1 MSTVLKVND
10 VTMQFGGVVAVN
22 NLSMHVD
29 EGEIVALIGPNGAGK
44 TTAFNCITGVYE
56 PTNGEVWF
64 RERLIASNHPTGKM
78 KKLYAGENRGKY
90 ARVVVNTPDKI
101 TKMGIARTF
110 QNIRLFKTQTV
121 FENVLIA
128 THLRK
133 KSNLFTATFHL
144 NGREERAMR
153 EESME
158 LLKIVGL
165 ADVAGSLPQ
174 ALAANGDRVSVIL
187 PLYERVKDKWGE
199 QLHFE
204 KWTFVRLAWRS
215 VYCGLFSL
223 ERDGVTWYFVDNE
236 TYFRRS
242 ELYGYYDDGERFG
255 FFSRAVTELLK
266 SLPQKPDVVHC
277 NDWQSA
283 LVPIYIRDEAVR
295 DDFYKGIRTV
305 ITVHNIEYQGRYG
318 SRTVEDLFG
327 LDHGWF
333 DGGTIEFGG
342 DVNLLKGAIV
352 TADAV
357 TAVSPTY
364 AQELKYAYF
373 AHGLE
378 NVMSMNARK
387 LHGVLNGIDMQRY
400 DPSRDK
406 SLAAAYS
413 PDDLAGKKTDKAALQ
428 RVLGLQERPDTPIL
442 AMVTRLVS
450 HKGLDLVCET
460 LDAFMGKDV
469 QFVVLGKGDAKYET
483 FFEYAK
489 QRYGGRMAVYLG
501 YSEQLAMQIY
511 AGADLFLMP
520 SKSEPCGLS
529 QMIAMRYGAVPIV
542 RETGGLKDTVH
553 AYEAW
558 NGQGNGFT
566 FANYNAGDMCHV
578 ICEAIDLYHDNKG
591 AYAMLQ
597 QRGMTADFSWTR
609 SAQEYRNIYKS
620 ICR

>member
-1 MSTVLKVND
+1 MNILY
-10 VTMQFGGVVAVN
+10 VTSEAV
-22 NLSMHVD
+22 
-29 EGEIVALIGPNGAGK
+29 PFCK
-44 TTAFNCITGVYE
+44 TG
-56 PTNGEVWF
+56 
-64 RERLIASNHPTGKM
+64 
-78 KKLYAGENRGKY
+78 
-90 ARVVVNTPDKI
+90 
-101 TKMGIARTF
+101 
-110 QNIRLFKTQTV
+110 
-121 FENVLIA
+121 
-128 THLRK
+128 
-133 KSNLFTATFHL
+133 
-144 NGREERAMR
+144 
-153 EESME
+153 
-158 LLKIVGL
+158 GL

-378 NVMSMNARK
+378 SVMQMVEGK
-387 LHGVLNGIDMQRY
+387 LHGVLNGIDMERY
-400 DPSRDK
+400 DPASDPHLTANY
-406 SLAAAYS
+406 SLRRM
-413 PDDLAGKKTDKAALQ
+413 AGKAKDKAALQ
-428 RVLGLQERPDTPIL
+428 RMMGLAERKDTSVV
-442 AMVTRLVS
+442 AMVSRLVS

-460 LDAFMGKDV
+460 LDYFMEKDM
-469 QFVVLGKGDAKYET
+469 QLVVLGKGDGKYESFFSWAQAKYP
-483 FFEYAK
+483 
-489 QRYGGRMAVYLG
+489 GRVAVHLG
-501 YSEQLAMQIY
+501 YSESLAMQIY

-558 NGQGNGFT
+558 NGAGNGFSFT
-566 FANYNAGDMCHV
+566 NYNAGDMCYV
-578 ICEAIDLYHDNKG
+578 IGEAVDLYHQKPE
-591 AYAMLQ
+591 AYKALRK
-597 QRGMTADFSWTR
+597 RGMAEDFSWAR
-609 SAQEYRNIYKS
+609 SAKKYREIYDS
-620 ICR
+620 ICK

>member
-1 MSTVLKVND
+1 MNILY
-10 VTMQFGGVVAVN
+10 VTSEAV
-22 NLSMHVD
+22 
-29 EGEIVALIGPNGAGK
+29 PFCK
-44 TTAFNCITGVYE
+44 TG
-56 PTNGEVWF
+56 
-64 RERLIASNHPTGKM
+64 
-78 KKLYAGENRGKY
+78 
-90 ARVVVNTPDKI
+90 
-101 TKMGIARTF
+101 
-110 QNIRLFKTQTV
+110 
-121 FENVLIA
+121 
-128 THLRK
+128 
-133 KSNLFTATFHL
+133 
-144 NGREERAMR
+144 
-153 EESME
+153 
-158 LLKIVGL
+158 GL

-215 VYCGLFSL
+215 IYCGLFSL

-318 SRTVEDLFG
+318 RETLEDLFG
-327 LDHGWF
+327 LDRGWF
-333 DGGTIEFGG
+333 DGGTIEFSG

-387 LHGVLNGIDMQRY
+387 LHGVLNGIDMERY
-400 DPSRDK
+400 DPASDPNLTANY
-406 SLAAAYS
+406 SLRHM
-413 PDDLAGKKTDKAALQ
+413 AGKAKDKAALQ
-428 RVLGLQERPDTPIL
+428 RMMGLAERKDTPVV
-442 AMVTRLVS
+442 AMVSRLVS

-460 LDAFMGKDV
+460 LDYFIEKDM
-469 QFVVLGKGDAKYET
+469 QLVVLGKGDGKYESFFSWAQAKYP
-483 FFEYAK
+483 
-489 QRYGGRMAVYLG
+489 GRVAVHLG
-501 YSEQLAMQIY
+501 YSESLAMQIY

-558 NGQGNGFT
+558 NGAGNGFSFT
-566 FANYNAGDMCHV
+566 NYNAGDMCYV
-578 ICEAIDLYHDNKG
+578 IGEAVDLYHQKPE
-591 AYAMLQ
+591 AYKALRK
-597 QRGMTADFSWTR
+597 RGMAEDFSWAR
-609 SAQEYRNIYKS
+609 SAKKYREIYDS
-620 ICR
+620 ICK

>member
-1 MSTVLKVND
+1 MNILY
-10 VTMQFGGVVAVN
+10 VTSEAV
-22 NLSMHVD
+22 
-29 EGEIVALIGPNGAGK
+29 PFCK
-44 TTAFNCITGVYE
+44 TG
-56 PTNGEVWF
+56 
-64 RERLIASNHPTGKM
+64 
-78 KKLYAGENRGKY
+78 
-90 ARVVVNTPDKI
+90 
-101 TKMGIARTF
+101 
-110 QNIRLFKTQTV
+110 
-121 FENVLIA
+121 
-128 THLRK
+128 
-133 KSNLFTATFHL
+133 
-144 NGREERAMR
+144 
-153 EESME
+153 
-158 LLKIVGL
+158 GL

-378 NVMSMNARK
+378 SVMQMVEGK
-387 LHGVLNGIDMQRY
+387 LHGVLNGIDMERY
-400 DPSRDK
+400 DPASDPNLTANY
-406 SLAAAYS
+406 SLRRM
-413 PDDLAGKKTDKAALQ
+413 AGKAKDKAALQ
-428 RVLGLQERPDTPIL
+428 RMMGLAERKDTPVV
-442 AMVTRLVS
+442 AMVSRLVS

-460 LDAFMGKDV
+460 LDYFMEKDMQLV
-469 QFVVLGKGDAKYET
+469 MLGKGDGKYESFFSWAQAKYP
-483 FFEYAK
+483 
-489 QRYGGRMAVYLG
+489 GRVAVHLG
-501 YSEQLAMQIY
+501 YSESLAMQIY

-558 NGQGNGFT
+558 NGAGNGFSFT
-566 FANYNAGDMCHV
+566 NYNAGDMCYV
-578 ICEAIDLYHDNKG
+578 IGEAVDLYHQKPE
-591 AYAMLQ
+591 AYKALRK
-597 QRGMTADFSWTR
+597 RGMAEDFSWAR
-609 SAQEYRNIYKS
+609 SAKKYREIYDS
-620 ICR
+620 ICK

>member
-1 MSTVLKVND
+1 MNILY
-10 VTMQFGGVVAVN
+10 VTSEAV
-22 NLSMHVD
+22 
-29 EGEIVALIGPNGAGK
+29 PFCK
-44 TTAFNCITGVYE
+44 TG
-56 PTNGEVWF
+56 
-64 RERLIASNHPTGKM
+64 
-78 KKLYAGENRGKY
+78 
-90 ARVVVNTPDKI
+90 
-101 TKMGIARTF
+101 
-110 QNIRLFKTQTV
+110 
-121 FENVLIA
+121 
-128 THLRK
+128 
-133 KSNLFTATFHL
+133 
-144 NGREERAMR
+144 
-153 EESME
+153 
-158 LLKIVGL
+158 GL

-215 VYCGLFSL
+215 IYCGLFSL

-378 NVMSMNARK
+378 SVMQMVEGK
-387 LHGVLNGIDMQRY
+387 LHGVLNGIDMERY
-400 DPSRDK
+400 DPASDTNLTANY
-406 SLAAAYS
+406 SLRRM
-413 PDDLAGKKTDKAALQ
+413 AGKVKDKAALQ
-428 RVLGLQERPDTPIL
+428 RMMGLAERKDTPVV
-442 AMVTRLVS
+442 AMVSRLVS

-460 LDAFMGKDV
+460 LDYFMEKDM
-469 QFVVLGKGDAKYET
+469 QLVVLGKGDGKYESFFSWAQAKYP
-483 FFEYAK
+483 
-489 QRYGGRMAVYLG
+489 GRVAVHLG
-501 YSEQLAMQIY
+501 YSESLAMQIY

-558 NGQGNGFT
+558 NGAGNGFSFT
-566 FANYNAGDMCHV
+566 NYNAGDMCYV
-578 ICEAIDLYHDNKG
+578 IGEAVDLYHQKPE
-591 AYAMLQ
+591 AYKALRK
-597 QRGMTADFSWTR
+597 RGMAEDFSWAR
-609 SAQEYRNIYKS
+609 SAKKYREIYDS
-620 ICR
+620 ICK

>member
-1 MSTVLKVND
+1 M
-10 VTMQFGGVVAVN
+10 
-22 NLSMHVD
+22 
-29 EGEIVALIGPNGAGK
+29 
-44 TTAFNCITGVYE
+44 
-56 PTNGEVWF
+56 
-64 RERLIASNHPTGKM
+64 
-78 KKLYAGENRGKY
+78 
-90 ARVVVNTPDKI
+90 
-101 TKMGIARTF
+101 
-110 QNIRLFKTQTV
+110 
-121 FENVLIA
+121 
-128 THLRK
+128 
-133 KSNLFTATFHL
+133 
-144 NGREERAMR
+144 
-153 EESME
+153 
-158 LLKIVGL
+158 
-165 ADVAGSLPQ
+165 
-174 ALAANGDRVSVIL
+174 
-187 PLYERVKDKWGE
+187 
-199 QLHFE
+199 
-204 KWTFVRLAWRS
+204 
-215 VYCGLFSL
+215 
-223 ERDGVTWYFVDNE
+223 
-236 TYFRRS
+236 
-242 ELYGYYDDGERFG
+242 
-255 FFSRAVTELLK
+255 
-266 SLPQKPDVVHC
+266 
-277 NDWQSA
+277 
-283 LVPIYIRDEAVR
+283 PIYIRDEAVR

-327 LDHGWF
+327 LDRGWF

-378 NVMSMNARK
+378 SVMQMVEGK

-413 PDDLAGKKTDKAALQ
+413 PDDLAGKKKDKAALQ

-609 SAQEYRNIYKS
+609 SAQEYRNIYES